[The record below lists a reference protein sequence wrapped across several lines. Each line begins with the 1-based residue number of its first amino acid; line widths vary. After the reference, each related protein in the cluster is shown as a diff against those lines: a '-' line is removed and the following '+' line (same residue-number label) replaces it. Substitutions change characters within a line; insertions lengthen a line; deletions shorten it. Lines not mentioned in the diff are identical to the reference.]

1 MCEELGSGDLMQGLS
16 VCADLQD
23 FLTRKNTV
31 GERVRHVNKHV
42 RVRVRVLKLETD
54 LCSVRDQ
61 LFKGH
66 TEQVSSAQ

>member
-1 MCEELGSGDLMQGLS
+1 MQGLS

-23 FLTRKNTV
+23 FHTHKNTA
-31 GERVRHVNKHV
+31 GKRARHVNVHV
-42 RVRVRVLKLETD
+42 RGRVLKLETD

-66 TEQVSSAQ
+66 AEQVRFAK